1 MRWAADSILSDS
13 VDVDTGDVGGGD
25 ATRPSLQNR
34 FHLFL
39 SQGQSSA
46 ASALVSESEKETPED
61 SERGREKKPPSPLST
76 EVVAPSRT
84 SRTVRT
90 FGAPKQPWRCRGW
103 SGSGL
108 TDLKSPERSCDPP
121 EIRCRNGTPQGLT
134 CCKLP
139 VRLDQR
145 HSECRGAS
153 KEPLFPGLDSIL
165 RNITNSH
172 ANTEGQL

>member
-61 SERGREKKPPSPLST
+61 SERGKEKTSFST
-76 EVVAPSRT
+76 IDRGRRSFANKSNGPNLRGPKTALEV
-84 SRTVRT
+84 
-90 FGAPKQPWRCRGW
+90 
-103 SGSGL
+103 
-108 TDLKSPERSCDPP
+108 
-121 EIRCRNGTPQGLT
+121 
-134 CCKLP
+134 
-139 VRLDQR
+139 
-145 HSECRGAS
+145 
-153 KEPLFPGLDSIL
+153 
-165 RNITNSH
+165 
-172 ANTEGQL
+172 